1 MQQAYRV
8 LRVVSE
14 AQTIRIVLLL
24 TPDALML
31 RELCKACSAL
41 NAESSSGIKAV
52 VLDFETNAQ
61 DAQTAAVSRDEVQQA
76 CAAVHRIEAPVLA
89 LVRGTLSPVASE
101 LVQAADF
108 TLVAHDAV
116 LTLHDSGSYDGHKDS
131 GGESPTVGT
140 LSPTRDAVGHE
151 GRTYTGVQALR
162 LRLVTWSVPAS
173 DIDAE
178 RERILALLR
187 EKSAAAL
194 RYTKASVRLAAAQ
207 ASGVQLSHAAARL
220 EALKQVNEFYLT
232 SVMQTVDASEG
243 LHSFLEKRK
252 PQWKN
257 R

>member
-1 MQQAYRV
+1 
-8 LRVVSE
+8 
-14 AQTIRIVLLL
+14 
-24 TPDALML
+24 ML

-52 VLDFETNAQ
+52 VLDFEMSAQNAQ
-61 DAQTAAVSRDEVQQA
+61 AAAVSRDEVQQA
-76 CAAVHRIEAPVLA
+76 CAAVYRIEAPVLA
-89 LVRGTLSPVASE
+89 LVRGTLSPVASV
-101 LVQAADF
+101 LVQASDF

-116 LTLHDSGSYDGHKDS
+116 LTLQDSGSYDGQKDS
-131 GGESPTVGT
+131 RRGLPPAGT
-140 LSPTRDAVGHE
+140 LSPARDAVDHE
-151 GRTYTGVQALR
+151 GRTYTGIQALR

-187 EKSAAAL
+187 GKSAAAL
-194 RYTKASVRLAAAQ
+194 RHTKASVRLAAAQ
-207 ASGVQLSHAAARL
+207 ASALQLGDAATRL